1 MSAQLPKI
9 SPHPNSVLYEQD
21 YYLWIK
27 NTAQLL
33 QQDRLSE
40 LDIANLIEEIED
52 MGKSERRAVESNLDI
67 ILMHL
72 LKYKYQPLKRSN
84 SWLSTIFEHRKRL
97 QRIFKDS
104 PSLKSYVR
112 EIFDECYQNARKMAS
127 LETSMLI
134 DTFPMES
141 PFEIEQ
147 SLDHDYLPN

>member
-9 SPHPNSVLYEQD
+9 SSHPNSVLYEQD

-67 ILMHL
+67 VLMHL
-72 LKYKYQPLKRSN
+72 LKCKYQPQRRSN

-104 PSLKSYVR
+104 PSLKPYAR
-112 EIFDECYQNARKMAS
+112 EVFNECYQNARKMVS
-127 LETSMLI
+127 LETSLSI
-134 DTFPMES
+134 QTFPIES
-141 PFEIEQ
+141 QFDLEQ
-147 SLDHDYLPN
+147 TLDHDYLPN